1 MKCVQALAH
10 SDLLLVWPGFNIN
23 VQQDAHEFLLK
34 LLEQVRHDFCRETK
48 LSVEEVDIHKYPLGT
63 VFAGWLQTSGFCKCT
78 RSTKVYELVDH
89 LNLPLCTSVQEALRK
104 FTNTEEVNDFK
115 CPSCDSINSYS
126 RKIDILHEP
135 EVLILQLK
143 RFDSSTDEKCDDC
156 VTIDMDIVINEA
168 SFTFV
173 SCVAHLGPSRKNGHY
188 ICITRCPDG
197 SFVQFNDHNVSKTL
211 CAPLSLMSRNGYL
224 IFYKRNPVESKLPQS
239 LGSLLVRNE
248 PLATSTPNKVT
259 PLKIKRRHRQGPKET
274 SFQSSNIYELQAK
287 SSRKQ
292 LFNDEPSSPALNQ
305 DGLKRSKGT
314 VTPIKILRRKRK
326 EPKET
331 SLQSS
336 HIYDLQ
342 TKKVKGQ
349 VPTDEP
355 HPSSPVNHN
364 HFQGTPVKIT
374 PIKIKKRKREE
385 PKENSQQSSHI
396 YEINSKPLEKSKKNC
411 LRDKEE
417 DIFGLET
424 EVCRGVDR
432 AFEED
437 ILGPESD
444 VCHAVGRSFKD
455 VVLLPNE
462 VPGATLPYA
471 EVKKNSMDDLR
482 RWLEC
487 YGFSK
492 LGIKDQLVSRVENVI
507 RIKGNRAVDPQLDEG
522 RWYTQKKNTQQT
534 TLVASQPTTFP
545 TSGWDTFPSIQIPNM
560 FNYGHIYF
568 YLIESMPVYSDPSL
582 SIVEDSDSGFSDEE
596 SNQVVDPFADDA
608 GSIQHCKKIRRG
620 MVFLKSGHVR
630 KVENT
635 SMGAVYFVRAQVR
648 ASMRMDFY
656 NVQVAIST
664 MSGNVKICTCTCK
677 QQALGRCSH
686 VSATLLFMW
695 CHIQLNGYDG
705 KSSAVS

>member
-1 MKCVQALAH
+1 MCNLNNTCYLNATIQALLHIPHFFEWA
-10 SDLLLVWPGFNIN
+10 SDP
-23 VQQDAHEFLLK
+23 ASH
-34 LLEQVRHDFCRETK
+34 
-48 LSVEEVDIHKYPLGT
+48 
-63 VFAGWLQTSGFCKCT
+63 
-78 RSTKVYELVDH
+78 
-89 LNLPLCTSVQEALRK
+89 
-104 FTNTEEVNDFK
+104 
-115 CPSCDSINSYS
+115 
-126 RKIDILHEP
+126 
-135 EVLILQLK
+135 

-197 SFVQFNDHNVSKTL
+197 SFVQFNDHN
-211 CAPLSLMSRNGYL
+211 
-224 IFYKRNPVESKLPQS
+224 SKLPQS

-259 PLKIKRRHRQGPKET
+259 PLKIKRRHRQG
-274 SFQSSNIYELQAK
+274 
-287 SSRKQ
+287 
-292 LFNDEPSSPALNQ
+292 
-305 DGLKRSKGT
+305 
-314 VTPIKILRRKRK
+314 
-326 EPKET
+326 PKET

-620 MVFLKSGHVR
+620 MVFLKSGH
-630 KVENT
+630 
-635 SMGAVYFVRAQVR
+635 
-648 ASMRMDFY
+648 
-656 NVQVAIST
+656 
-664 MSGNVKICTCTCK
+664 
-677 QQALGRCSH
+677 
-686 VSATLLFMW
+686 
-695 CHIQLNGYDG
+695 LNGYDG